1 VIIPGFRHIRIFFGD
16 GHGNFPRMTRTV
28 IAQLH
33 AANIPSS
40 LPDLGV
46 DRMNQPRDIAIGH
59 FTRTDQTQIAAGM
72 GEGDLVVFAYEQGA
86 LKEVSRTPTEYWL
99 LDIRSGSFRNSGLND
114 LYVMGTLFWGGM
126 YPRPRLFYGTPV
138 AAANEAAVRFGGRGR
153 ASRPPASAS
162 ALQMQLRGEC
172 IEEISDRWNFSRD
185 GAFGLSQHGDTTIE
199 AVFDG
204 ETIYYRLNAPFA
216 TYPVKGELVQRD
228 GVYAGTVNVMTSCGW
243 KIMNI
248 TAKAE

>member
-1 VIIPGFRHIRIFFGD
+1 VIIPGFRNIRVFFGD
-16 GHGNFPRMTRTV
+16 GHGNFPRMTRAL

-33 AANIPSS
+33 TANIPSS

-99 LDIRSGSFRNSGLND
+99 LDIRAGSFRNSGLND
-114 LYVMGTLFWGGM
+114 LYVMGTLIWGGM
-126 YPRPRLFYGTPV
+126 YPWPRLFYGTPA
-138 AAANEAAVRFGGRGR
+138 AAANTDAAVRFGGRGR
-153 ASRPPASAS
+153 AARPPASAS

-172 IEEISDRWNFSRD
+172 ID
-185 GAFGLSQHGDTTIE
+185 
-199 AVFDG
+199 
-204 ETIYYRLNAPFA
+204 YRLNAPYA
-216 TYPVKGELVQRD
+216 TYAVKGDLVQHD
-228 GVYAGTVNVMTSCGW
+228 GVYAGTADVMTSCGW
-243 KIMNI
+243 KVMNI